1 VFSSSTEQTEAHQI
15 RELEN
20 SLAGHLSEER
30 QGTFVVVGSSKPA
43 LCEVDATNC
52 EGIDSLQA
60 MAAPEVAGG
69 IDVED
74 APAVD
79 ARPTRSI
86 SVGRRTYPL
95 VLPNPRDVRLHV
107 AAVVVSIHVLGQVA
121 LGFRVSVPQ
130 ILTAIGTCF
139 VIEVL
144 VVFARERRF
153 VWPASAMLTGSGV
166 ALILRVP
173 STKSGAHW
181 SFNHLGIY
189 AAVAALS
196 LATKYVIRWRGL
208 QVFNPSNV
216 GLVGAFVVLGRSRVD
231 PLSFWWGGPSVG
243 TVLAYGLIVV
253 GGLRV
258 GRRMRMLGLL
268 AGFWLTL
275 AAGLAVM
282 AGTGHCMS
290 TPWSIPLVC
299 GPHFWWTVAFSPEL
313 LIFVFFMISDPKTV
327 PTSPQA
333 RIRYGIFV
341 GMVCGIFMAPQS
353 TEFGTKVALLAGL
366 TLCSVLRL
374 FEARVFWNGAV
385 DLDPFRRPPAG
396 PVASRSERSDRVAK
410 AAVNAVT
417 FVLLVLFLSRNTHG
431 EAVVSAA
438 GLPSVSGLVAASDM
452 PTLPRVIVTADA
464 LALDE
469 RVHGDGAQRVADQLA
484 WDLAVESAIAVRG
497 DSSLYAAVDHGNR
510 LAQMTT
516 RLERASMWSD
526 GSWATEARPMLG
538 GAVAFRSYT
547 FTSLRLIVERTSG
560 QGTGS
565 ESRLAF
571 DGIGTY
577 TDSFRGSRGAHTEPV
592 TTSFRWK
599 LAMRSTDDGRWLLI
613 NAYPWSGIT
622 VHQQGGGG

>member
-1 VFSSSTEQTEAHQI
+1 
-15 RELEN
+15 
-20 SLAGHLSEER
+20 
-30 QGTFVVVGSSKPA
+30 
-43 LCEVDATNC
+43 
-52 EGIDSLQA
+52 
-60 MAAPEVAGG
+60 MAAPEVAGA
-69 IDVED
+69 IDVDD
-74 APAVD
+74 APTGD

-95 VLPNPRDVRLHV
+95 VLPNPRDTRLHV
-107 AAVVVSIHVLGQVA
+107 AAVVMSIHVLGQVT

-139 VIEVL
+139 VIEVV

-173 STKSGAHW
+173 TMKVGAHW

-189 AAVAALS
+189 TAVAALS
-196 LATKYVIRWRGL
+196 LATKYFIRWRGL

-216 GLVGAFVVLGRSRVD
+216 GLVGAFVILGRSRVD

-243 TVLAYGLIVV
+243 TVLVYGLIVV

-258 GRRMRMLGLL
+258 GGRMRMLGLL

-282 AGTGHCMS
+282 AATGHCMS

-299 GPHFWWTVAFSPEL
+299 GSQFWWTVVFSPEL

-341 GMVCGIFMAPQS
+341 GLMCGVFMAPQS

-374 FEARVFWNGAV
+374 FEARVFWNGAA
-385 DLDPFRRPPAG
+385 DLDPFRRLPAG
-396 PVASRSERSDRVAK
+396 PVASRSEQRNRAGN
-410 AAVNAVT
+410 AAVTAVT

-431 EAVVSAA
+431 EANVSAA
-438 GLPSVSGLVAASDM
+438 GLPVVSGLVAPSDM
-452 PTLPRVIVTADA
+452 PAHPPVIVTADA

-469 RVHGDGAQRVADQLA
+469 RVGGAGAQRLADQLA

-497 DSSLYAAVDHGNR
+497 DSSLYAAVDHGSR
-510 LAQMTT
+510 LSQMTT
-516 RLERASMWSD
+516 RLERVSQWGEQRAASRESPSANA
-526 GSWATEARPMLG
+526 GSFTDDRPMLG
-538 GAVAFRSYT
+538 GEVAFRSYT
-547 FTSLRLIVERTSG
+547 FTSLRLMVEQTSG
-560 QGTGS
+560 QGSGS
-565 ESRLAF
+565 ESRLVL

-577 TDSFRGSRGAHTEPV
+577 TDTFRGPGTVQSEPV
-592 TTSFRWK
+592 TTPFRWK
-599 LAMRSTDDGRWLLI
+599 FAMRSTDDGRWLLV
-613 NAYPWSGIT
+613 NAYPWNGVT
-622 VHQQGGGG
+622 VHQQCCG

>member
-1 VFSSSTEQTEAHQI
+1 
-15 RELEN
+15 
-20 SLAGHLSEER
+20 
-30 QGTFVVVGSSKPA
+30 
-43 LCEVDATNC
+43 
-52 EGIDSLQA
+52 
-60 MAAPEVAGG
+60 MAAPEVAGVL
-69 IDVED
+69 DVD
-74 APAVD
+74 HAPAVD
-79 ARPTRSI
+79 ARPARSI

-95 VLPNPRDVRLHV
+95 VLPNPRDTRLHV
-107 AAVVVSIHVLGQVA
+107 AAVVMSIHVLGQVA

-139 VIEVL
+139 VIEVA

-173 STKSGAHW
+173 TMKAGAHW

-196 LATKYVIRWRGL
+196 LATKYLIRWRGL

-231 PLSFWWGGPSVG
+231 PLSFWWGGPSLG
-243 TVLAYGLIVV
+243 TVWAYGLIVV

-258 GRRMRMLGLL
+258 GRRMKMLGLL

-275 AAGLAVM
+275 AGGLAAM

-299 GPHFWWTVAFSPEL
+299 GPRFWWTVAFSPEL

-341 GMVCGIFMAPQS
+341 GLVCGIFMAPQS

-385 DLDPFRRPPAG
+385 DLDPFRRLPDPT
-396 PVASRSERSDRVAK
+396 VHRSQHHVDR
-410 AAVNAVT
+410 AATAILMAVP

-431 EAVVSAA
+431 EGNVSAA
-438 GLPSVSGLVAASDM
+438 GLPVVSGLVASSDM
-452 PTLPRVIVTADA
+452 PAHPPVIVTADA

-469 RVHGDGAQRVADQLA
+469 RVGGDGAQRLADQLA
-484 WDLAVESAIAVRG
+484 WDLAVESEIAVRG

-510 LAQMTT
+510 LAEMTT
-516 RLERASMWSD
+516 RLERVSQWSGRRAASRDSQPATA
-526 GSWATEARPMLG
+526 GSWTDDRPMLDG
-538 GAVAFRSYT
+538 EVAFRSYT
-547 FTSLRLIVERTSG
+547 FTSLRLMVEQTSG
-560 QGTGS
+560 QGSGS
-565 ESRLAF
+565 ESRLVL

-577 TDSFRGSRGAHTEPV
+577 TDTFRGPAAPQTEPV

-599 LAMRSTDDGRWLLI
+599 FAMRSTDDGRWLLV
-613 NAYPWSGIT
+613 NAYPWNGIT
-622 VHQQGGGG
+622 VRQQGGGGGG

>member
-1 VFSSSTEQTEAHQI
+1 M
-15 RELEN
+15 
-20 SLAGHLSEER
+20 R
-30 QGTFVVVGSSKPA
+30 QVEPTGR
-43 LCEVDATNC
+43 

-60 MAAPEVAGG
+60 MAAPEVAGA
-69 IDVED
+69 IDVDD
-74 APAVD
+74 APTVD

-86 SVGRRTYPL
+86 SVGHRTYPL

-107 AAVVVSIHVLGQVA
+107 AAVVISIHVLGQVA

-139 VIEVL
+139 VIEVA

-173 STKSGAHW
+173 SMKSGAHW
-181 SFNHLGIY
+181 SFSHLGIY
-189 AAVAALS
+189 AAIPALS
-196 LATKYVIRWRGL
+196 LSTKYIIRWRGF

-216 GLVGAFVVLGRSRVD
+216 GLVGAFVILGRSRVD

-275 AAGLAVM
+275 ATGLAVM
-282 AGTGHCMS
+282 AGTGHCLS

-299 GPHFWWTVAFSPEL
+299 GSHFWWTVAFSPEL

-341 GMVCGIFMAPQS
+341 GFMCGVFMAPQS

-385 DLDPFRRPPAG
+385 DLDPFRRLPESLT
-396 PVASRSERSDRVAK
+396 VTRSQHHVDR
-410 AAVNAVT
+410 AATTVLIAVP
-417 FVLLVLFLSRNTHG
+417 FVLLVLFLSRDTHG
-431 EAVVSAA
+431 EADVSAA
-438 GLPSVSGLVAASDM
+438 GLPTVSGLVASSDM
-452 PTLPRVIVTADA
+452 PTHPPVVVTADA

-469 RVHGDGAQRVADQLA
+469 RVGGDGAQRLADQLA

-497 DSSLYAAVDHGNR
+497 DSTLYAAVDHGNR
-510 LAQMTT
+510 LSQMTT
-516 RLERASMWSD
+516 RLERVSQWSGPD
-526 GSWATEARPMLG
+526 AYSWTEARPMFG
-538 GAVAFRSYT
+538 GEVAFRSYT
-547 FTSLRLIVERTSG
+547 FTSLRLMVERTSG
-560 QGTGS
+560 QGSGS
-565 ESRLAF
+565 ESRLVL
-571 DGIGTY
+571 DGIGAY
-577 TDSFRGSRGAHTEPV
+577 TDTFRGSAGAQTEPV

-599 LAMRSTDDGRWLLI
+599 FAMRSTDDGRWLLI
-613 NAYPWSGIT
+613 NAYPWNGIT

>member
-1 VFSSSTEQTEAHQI
+1 VKIFSDGQLINVDSEPLRSLLPASEPLEASSSD
-15 RELEN
+15 
-20 SLAGHLSEER
+20 
-30 QGTFVVVGSSKPA
+30 GTGSVG
-43 LCEVDATNC
+43 
-52 EGIDSLQA
+52 A
-60 MAAPEVAGG
+60 MAAAEVTGV
-69 IDVED
+69 IDVEGALAVG
-74 APAVD
+74 AP
-79 ARPTRSI
+79 PTRLI
-86 SVGRRTYPL
+86 SVGGRTYPL
-95 VLPNPRDVRLHV
+95 VLPNQRDVRLHV
-107 AAVVVSIHVLGQVA
+107 AAVVVSIHILGQVA

-139 VIEVL
+139 VIEVG

-173 STKSGAHW
+173 SMKSGAHW
-181 SFNHLGIY
+181 SFNHLGMY
-189 AAVAALS
+189 SAVAAVS
-196 LATKYVIRWRGL
+196 LATKYLIRWRGL

-253 GGLRV
+253 GGLWV

-299 GPHFWWTVAFSPEL
+299 GSHFWWTVAFSPEL

-341 GMVCGIFMAPQS
+341 GLTCSVFMAPQS

-385 DLDPFRRPPAG
+385 DLDPFRGLPDPTSHRSQQHVDQAATAV
-396 PVASRSERSDRVAK
+396 PVALI
-410 AAVNAVT
+410 

-431 EAVVSAA
+431 EANVSAA
-438 GLPSVSGLVAASDM
+438 GLPVVSGLVASSDV
-452 PTLPRVIVTADA
+452 PAHPPVIVTADA

-469 RVHGDGAQRVADQLA
+469 RVGGDGAQRLADQLA

-510 LAQMTT
+510 LAEMTT
-516 RLERASMWSD
+516 RLERVPLWREPAAGSRESQPANA
-526 GSWATEARPMLG
+526 GSWTDDRPMLG
-538 GAVAFRSYT
+538 GEVAFRSYT
-547 FTSLRLIVERTSG
+547 FTSLRLMVEQTSG
-560 QGTGS
+560 QGSGN
-565 ESRLAF
+565 ESRLVL
-571 DGIGTY
+571 DGIGTH
-577 TDSFRGSRGAHTEPV
+577 TDTFRGPAALQTQPV
-592 TTSFRWK
+592 TTPFRWK
-599 LAMRSTDDGRWLLI
+599 FAMRATDDGRWLLV
-613 NAYPWSGIT
+613 NAYPWNGIT
-622 VHQQGGGG
+622 VHQQGGGGGG